1 MSRLELVL
9 ASIMTLSVLYSIFI
23 TGYTRK
29 AIFELLSISE
39 ELVDIQEMVNSFANH
54 VKSVY
59 EMEMFYG
66 DETLKALMNHAFSF
80 YEQLQTFEYISS
92 LTTLKEGSDTDE
104 YLEPTGTEEGTA
116 EKTAS

>member
-54 VKSVY
+54 VK
-59 EMEMFYG
+59 
-66 DETLKALMNHAFSF
+66 L
-80 YEQLQTFEYISS
+80 
-92 LTTLKEGSDTDE
+92 
-104 YLEPTGTEEGTA
+104 
-116 EKTAS
+116 